1 MRIQAKLM
9 IGEVTLNL
17 DAEVPPD
24 ERTIA
29 ITNAPPYCLII
40 PRDRLCLSALG
51 FSPKVLKEFQNQGFK
66 TIADVIGRTGWRI
79 QATGLSSQTQMEL
92 EQRLQILEKASL
104 LPDTETESK
113 QEYKEP
119 VLFPISVSEEKI
131 VEGETAELFE
141 EVEDNGNG
149 VDQAL
154 EKEVVLRE
162 VPDTALIAELYLPE
176 TIQRTL
182 KAQNI
187 NTVAE
192 LEKVTKGKLI
202 MTPGLNVDSLN
213 CIERQL
219 AKVGRQLKGGR

>member
-24 ERTIA
+24 EQTIA

-51 FSPKVLKEFQNQGFK
+51 FSPKVFKEFQNQGIQN
-66 TIADVIGRTGWRI
+66 IADVIGYTGWQI
-79 QATGLSSQTQMEL
+79 QVTGLSPQAQKEL
-92 EQRLQILEKASL
+92 ADRLQILEKASL
-104 LPDTETESK
+104 LAEIETLSEVEVRQESV
-113 QEYKEP
+113 P
-119 VLFPISVSEEKI
+119 FPIPNIAEEAAVELSEG
-131 VEGETAELFE
+131 VEE
-141 EVEDNGNG
+141 
-149 VDQAL
+149 L

-162 VPDTALIAELYLPE
+162 VPDTASIAELYLPE

-182 KAQNI
+182 KVQGI

-202 MTPGLNVDSLN
+202 MTPGLNVDSLS

-219 AKVGRQLKGGR
+219 AKVGRQLKDNKKIPQGGK